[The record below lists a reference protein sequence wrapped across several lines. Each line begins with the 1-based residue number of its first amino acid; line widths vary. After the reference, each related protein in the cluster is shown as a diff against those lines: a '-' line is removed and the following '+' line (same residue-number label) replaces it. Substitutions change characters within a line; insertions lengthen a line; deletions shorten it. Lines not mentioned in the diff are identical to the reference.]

1 MPIYQRI
8 NKIISFFRQKIWS
21 IQKNDVT
28 LANVFNKLNYHS
40 IMSVNKVILIGNVGK
55 DPDVRYLEN
64 NVRVANFPLATTER
78 GYTMS
83 NGTQVP
89 DRTEWHT
96 IVVWRGLAEVAE
108 KYVRKGARVYIEG
121 KIKSRTYEDKAGNRR
136 YITEIYAEDMQI
148 LTRPQIQEGQQP
160 TQPVSTTQSFT
171 HPEPQQPVA
180 QPAAEPVTQP
190 FMAAPSG
197 LDEDLP
203 F

>member
-1 MPIYQRI
+1 
-8 NKIISFFRQKIWS
+8 
-21 IQKNDVT
+21 
-28 LANVFNKLNYHS
+28 
-40 IMSVNKVILIGNVGK
+40 MSVNKVILIGNVGK

-108 KYVRKGARVYIEG
+108 KYVRKGARLYIEG
-121 KIKSRTYEDKAGNRR
+121 KIKSRTYEDKTGNRR

-148 LTRPQIQEGQQP
+148 LTRPQTQEGQQP
-160 TQPVSTTQSFT
+160 VQNQQQYGTNQYSTPIAQNYT
-171 HPEPQQPVA
+171 QPVA
-180 QPAAEPVTQP
+180 QPVTQPAPQVTAEPVAQP
-190 FMAAPSG
+190 FIAAPTG
-197 LDEDLP
+197 MDDDLP

>member
-1 MPIYQRI
+1 MA
-8 NKIISFFRQKIWS
+8 NFSF
-21 IQKNDVT
+21 
-28 LANVFNKLNYHS
+28 LNLYT
-40 IMSVNKVILIGNVGK
+40 MSVNKVILIGNVGK

-108 KYVRKGARVYIEG
+108 KYVRKGARLYIEG
-121 KIKSRTYEDKAGNRR
+121 KIKSRTYEDKMGNRR

-148 LTRPQIQEGQQP
+148 LTRPQTQDGQQ
-160 TQPVSTTQSFT
+160 QN
-171 HPEPQQPVA
+171 QQYGTNQYSA
-180 QPAAEPVTQP
+180 SATQP
-190 FMAAPSG
+190 FAQPTTSLTQQPIAESITTEPVNQPFVGAPSSIE
-197 LDEDLP
+197 EDLP

>member
-1 MPIYQRI
+1 
-8 NKIISFFRQKIWS
+8 
-21 IQKNDVT
+21 
-28 LANVFNKLNYHS
+28 
-40 IMSVNKVILIGNVGK
+40 MSVNKVILIGNVGK

-108 KYVRKGARVYIEG
+108 KYVRKGARIYIEG
-121 KIKSRTYEDKAGNRR
+121 KIKSRTYEDKTGNRR

-160 TQPVSTTQSFT
+160 VQNQQQYGGNQYTSPTTQTFVQ
-171 HPEPQQPVA
+171 PEPAVQQPIAEPVA
-180 QPAAEPVTQP
+180 QP
-190 FMAAPSG
+190 FIAAPTG
-197 LDEDLP
+197 MDDDLP

>member
-1 MPIYQRI
+1 MT
-8 NKIISFFRQKIWS
+8 NFSF
-21 IQKNDVT
+21 
-28 LANVFNKLNYHS
+28 LNLYT
-40 IMSVNKVILIGNVGK
+40 MSVNKVILIGNVGK

-83 NGTQVP
+83 NGTNVP

-121 KIKSRTYEDKAGNRR
+121 KIKSRTYEDKMGNRR

-148 LTRPQIQEGQQP
+148 LTRPQIQDGQQSAQNQQQNNANQFSAP
-160 TQPVSTTQSFT
+160 IAQPVAPVT
-171 HPEPQQPVA
+171 QQPVVA
-180 QPAAEPVTQP
+180 TEPIAEPETQP
-190 FMAAPSG
+190 FIATPTG
-197 LDEDLP
+197 LDSDLP

>member
-1 MPIYQRI
+1 
-8 NKIISFFRQKIWS
+8 
-21 IQKNDVT
+21 
-28 LANVFNKLNYHS
+28 
-40 IMSVNKVILIGNVGK
+40 MSVNKVILIGNVGK

-64 NVRVANFPLATTER
+64 NVRVANFPLATTVR

-108 KYVRKGARVYIEG
+108 KYVRKGARLYIEG
-121 KIKSRTYEDKAGNRR
+121 KIKSRTYEDKTGNRR

-148 LTRPQIQEGQQP
+148 LTRPQNQDGQQP
-160 TQPVSTTQSFT
+160 TQSQQQYGANQYSATQSYT
-171 HPEPQQPVA
+171 QPAVQPMA
-180 QPAAEPVTQP
+180 QPAPQVSAEPVTQP
-190 FMAAPSG
+190 FIAAPTG
-197 LDEDLP
+197 MDDDLP